1 MIISFYDKDF
11 KALQNNATLNVGEFD
26 LRKRAVDFDEF
37 RFKSEPFIEDA
48 NPTFVIMSDDFGR
61 YRYGAFAGIPQLNK
75 DNQTECEASDLKTL
89 FNNEVLLQFG
99 DYDYLDEMFSYVFT
113 QFSQQVLQGSFA
125 IEIDMTDLS
134 TVAFGFLKPDTKLEV
149 YNLWDLLVKY
159 MKYYDLYMTSK
170 IDLVNK
176 KLIFNLNRTNLK
188 TLSLRLWEIGL
199 QNYGKWISSVNEAQC
214 VVNVNGT
221 LNYGTKFLLL
231 SDNAITDNANLR
243 DLYPIKRNVI
253 LKETEDNAEKI
264 ELIVEGNIE
273 AIEKLVEARYNESIE
288 IDSHYIQSLEKVDF
302 GTQFNVYVKKN
313 VLYKTLPLGEIYENQ
328 NNERKLKI
336 GYKPNDLVFYI

>member
-1 MIISFYDKDF
+1 MIISFYDKNF
-11 KALQNNATLNVGEFD
+11 KALQNNATLNVGDFD

-37 RFKSEPFIEDA
+37 RFKSEPFVEDI

-61 YRYGAFAGIPQLNK
+61 YKYGAFAGIPQLNK

-89 FNNEVLLQFG
+89 FNNDVLLEFG
-99 DYDYLDEMFSYVFT
+99 NYSYLDEMLSYAFT
-113 QFSQQVLQGSFA
+113 QFNQQVLQGSFS
-125 IEIDMTDLS
+125 IEVDMTDLS
-134 TVAFGFLKPDTKLEV
+134 IVALDLLKPDTKLEV
-149 YNLWDLLVKY
+149 YNFWDLLVKY
-159 MKYYDLYMTSK
+159 MKYYDLYMTSS

-176 KLIFNLNRTNLK
+176 KLVYNLKRTNLK
-188 TLSLRLWEIGL
+188 TLSLRLWEVGL

-231 SDNAITDNANLR
+231 SDNAITDNVNLR

-253 LKETEDNAEKI
+253 LKETEDDTKKV

-288 IDSHYIQSLEKVDF
+288 IDTHNMQSYENADF

-328 NNERKLKI
+328 NNERKIKI
-336 GYKPNDLVFYI
+336 GYKADDIVFYI